1 MSDEVSEESFWMGM
15 IKKHWYVLIIYGI
28 ALAGLIA
35 GGFIVLWKYIES
47 WSYSIL
53 PSGPNSTF
61 DEFSLG
67 IFVLWIIWLILW
79 ELLYVW
85 LPVIGYCIIVTV
97 ILWYKIIPE
106 EDKQAIKSREKK
118 EKKKT
123 KKAAGGS
130 GGAGFLFFL
139 VFMLVVYID
148 GNYWTLAGNLN
159 YSYYL
164 YAYLVGMFWVFIVLG
179 IPFLIIIIIYVCK
192 KWRKTPE

>member
-1 MSDEVSEESFWMGM
+1 MSDEISEEKFWMGM

-47 WSYSIL
+47 WSVY
-53 PSGPNSTF
+53 PPTTTF
-61 DEFSLG
+61 DQFSLG
-67 IFVLWIIWLILW
+67 GLVLWVIWLILW

-123 KKAAGGS
+123 KQAAGGS

-148 GNYWTLAGNLN
+148 NNYWELAGNLS

-164 YAYLVGMFWVFIVLG
+164 YAYLWGVFWVCIVLG
-179 IPFLIIIIIYVCK
+179 IPFLIIIIIYLSRKWK
-192 KWRKTPE
+192 KAAE

>member
-1 MSDEVSEESFWMGM
+1 MSDEISEGSFWMGM

-28 ALAGLIA
+28 ALAGLIV
-35 GGFIVLWKYIES
+35 GGFLVLWKYIES
-47 WSYSIL
+47 WSYSLL

-61 DEFSLG
+61 NEFSLG

-85 LPVIGYCIIVTV
+85 LPVIGYCIVVTV

-130 GGAGFLFFL
+130 GGAGILFFL

-148 GNYWTLAGNLN
+148 GNYWELAGNLS

-164 YAYLVGMFWVFIVLG
+164 YAYLWGFFWVCIVLG
-179 IPFLIIIIIYVCK
+179 IPILIGVIIYLCRK
-192 KWRKTPE
+192 RKKTPE